1 MNAVT
6 SLHDARHERRI
17 QRLGKACIEAHAAGD
32 LETAST
38 CWEQMRLAI
47 AERSPEQV
55 RRLEASMG
63 RRARRRLKVWL
74 MTAFLQGWMPAAIVV
89 AAFRLLH
96 LGGL

>member
-6 SLHDARHERRI
+6 LLHDARHERRI

-32 LETAST
+32 RETASAR
-38 CWEQMRLAI
+38 WEQMRLAI

-63 RRARRRLKVWL
+63 QRARRRLKVWL
-74 MTAFLQGWMPAAIVV
+74 MTTFLHGWMPASIV
-89 AAFRLLH
+89 ATAFRLLH